1 MTGFS
6 NAVETDVLN
15 LVLRGTGY
23 TRHPASLMS
32 LHYADPGDTGINE
45 LVNSGS
51 PMTLYARKACAFNA
65 ADLVTGRSLLT
76 ARVKFDFLP
85 GGPITHFGLW
95 NDTGDF
101 LGSIPS
107 GFAGLLQVYDSFWVE
122 TDTVFTLD

>member
-23 TRHPASLMS
+23 TRH
-32 LHYADPGDTGINE
+32 
-45 LVNSGS
+45 
-51 PMTLYARKACAFNA
+51 
-65 ADLVTGRSLLT
+65 
-76 ARVKFDFLP
+76 
-85 GGPITHFGLW
+85 
-95 NDTGDF
+95 TGDF